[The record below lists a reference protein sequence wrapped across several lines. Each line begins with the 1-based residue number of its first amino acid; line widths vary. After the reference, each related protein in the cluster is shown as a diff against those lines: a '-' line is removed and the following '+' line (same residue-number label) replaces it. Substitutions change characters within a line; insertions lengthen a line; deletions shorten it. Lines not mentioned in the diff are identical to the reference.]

1 MSWVVKTLSKSKITI
16 NFSSQN
22 TGTSF
27 DWAISDGRDDVTV
40 TVVTFNFRKWN
51 VVSAATSVPPMKSTR
66 INCISRSKSL
76 RCRKNIGP
84 NTPPDLATLAQ
95 FCCLL
100 IEPKKHLQ
108 KKNTLT
114 CLRWVLQMCW
124 PAWQAP
130 GKMICWRIRRAT
142 WPFTPLEV
150 WWMESQQNRHFFNRK
165 VTLGPNH

>member
-22 TGTSF
+22 TGTSV

-51 VVSAATSVPPMKSTR
+51 VVSAATSAPPMKSTR
-66 INCISRSKSL
+66 INCMSRSKSF
-76 RCRKNIGP
+76 RWCKNIGSR
-84 NTPPDLATLAQ
+84 NTPPDLALQLLYQ

-114 CLRWVLQMCW
+114 CLRWVLRHVL
-124 PAWQAP
+124 AWVTSVFRQDDMLANTTRNLAVYTP
-130 GKMICWRIRRAT
+130 KSLMNGKPT
-142 WPFTPLEV
+142 KSPFF
-150 WWMESQQNRHFFNRK
+150 Q
-165 VTLGPNH
+165 